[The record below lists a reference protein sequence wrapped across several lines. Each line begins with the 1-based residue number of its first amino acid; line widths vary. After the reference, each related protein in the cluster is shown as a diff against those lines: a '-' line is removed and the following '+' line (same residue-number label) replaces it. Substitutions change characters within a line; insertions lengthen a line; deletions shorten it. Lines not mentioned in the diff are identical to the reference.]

1 MDIVEFCAIFA
12 ALRAGGISASEE
24 PTMTLFTFI
33 EILGTLAFAISGIR
47 LASAK
52 RFDWFG
58 AYVVGFTTAIG
69 GGTLRDLM
77 LSLTPFW
84 MLDCSYLVVTAFA
97 LGIVVVYGRYLIR
110 LNNTF
115 FIFDAIGL
123 GLFTVVGVEKTL
135 GAGFPL
141 WVAVIMGTI
150 TGAAGGVL
158 RDILINEEPL
168 IFRKEIYALACV
180 FGGLVYGGGRA
191 AGLSGATLQ
200 IVTALSVIVFGVFFA
215 TVSSRMVGLIGSSN
229 NPVSGMAIATLLIST
244 MLLKATGNDGIQ
256 GMIAAIVIGG
266 IICALASAKVNSTY
280 ARYDQVR
287 NHAGITGAMAAEQI
301 LRMDGIYDVQVM
313 RVSGKLTDHYD
324 PANHV
329 LRLSDSTYGSTSV
342 AALGVAAHECGHAIQ
357 HARHYVPLTI
367 RGALVP
373 VANFGSGISWPL
385 IIMGLFIRGEMST
398 LFINLGILMFSLAV
412 LFQII
417 TLPVEFNASGR
428 ALKILKKS
436 GMLYESEVREARS
449 VLTTAALTYV
459 ASAASALLQLLR
471 ILIKTGGRRNDDE

>member
-1 MDIVEFCAIFA
+1 
-12 ALRAGGISASEE
+12 
-24 PTMTLFTFI
+24 MTLFDL
-33 EILGTLAFAISGIR
+33 ILIAVSLSMDAFAVSICKGLSVRRVSLTHALTCGLWFGGFQALMPALGYFLGDRFSALLTRFGPWIAFVL
-47 LASAK
+47 LALIGANMVKESFGGDEQLDDDYSAK
-52 RFDWFG
+52 
-58 AYVVGFTTAIG
+58 AMLPLAIA
-69 GGTLRDLM
+69 TSID
-77 LSLTPFW
+77 
-84 MLDCSYLVVTAFA
+84 AFA
-97 LGIVVVYGRYLIR
+97 
-110 LNNTF
+110 
-115 FIFDAIGL
+115 
-123 GLFTVVGVEKTL
+123 VGVS
-135 GAGFPL
+135 F
-141 WVAVIMGTI
+141 
-150 TGAAGGVL
+150 AAMQVN
-158 RDILINEEPL
+158 ILP
-168 IFRKEIYALACV
+168 
-180 FGGLVYGGGRA
+180 A
-191 AGLSGATLQ
+191 AGLIGCITCLLSAIGVRVGAL
-200 IVTALSVIVFGVFFA
+200 FGDKYRA
-215 TVSSRMVGLIGSSN
+215 PSER
-229 NPVSGMAIATLLIST
+229 
-244 MLLKATGNDGIQ
+244 
-256 GMIAAIVIGG
+256 IGG
-266 IICALASAKVNSTY
+266 IVLILIGLLLSMAASAKVNSTY

-301 LRMDGIYDVQVM
+301 LRMEGIYDVQVM

-428 ALKILKKS
+428 ALKILKNS

-449 VLTTAALTYV
+449 VLTAAALTYV

-471 ILIKTGGRRNDDE
+471 ILILTGGRRNDDE